1 MIASNSMKEWENKMG
16 IKVGWEVLTF
26 LYHPNDVTGGRA
38 SARHF
43 KVTFCPSALVIFRLG
58 SSFARWTETVGGSEY
73 IQWVVVAVKYI
84 KKGRKENME
93 IKNTREI
100 YYDNDNGW
108 IRGKNLII
116 DLHAT
121 LILLL
126 SSSDPFE
133 NQGFDDLHVNSA
145 PSFSADTL
153 NVKILDVKF
162 ESAASLFTVTSAC
175 LNGSPSSS
183 HVTLAAGKEPHV
195 SQRIGV
201 GRPAVSNSFGVTIFT
216 LIGFTISN
224 SSEEYWRIELKKSKR
239 TDEKKIVIK

>member
-1 MIASNSMKEWENKMG
+1 MDE
-16 IKVGWEVLTF
+16 
-26 LYHPNDVTGGRA
+26 
-38 SARHF
+38 
-43 KVTFCPSALVIFRLG
+43 
-58 SSFARWTETVGGSEY
+58 
-73 IQWVVVAVKYI
+73 
-84 KKGRKENME
+84 KKN
-93 IKNTREI
+93 
-100 YYDNDNGW
+100 
-108 IRGKNLII
+108 II

-126 SSSDPFE
+126 SSSAPFE
-133 NQGFDDLHVNSA
+133 NQGFDDRHVNSA

-175 LNGSPSSS
+175 LNGSPSSN
-183 HVTLAAGKEPHV
+183 HVTFAAGNDPHV
-195 SQRIGV
+195 SHRIGV

-224 SSEEYWRIELKKSKR
+224 SSEKYWRIKKER